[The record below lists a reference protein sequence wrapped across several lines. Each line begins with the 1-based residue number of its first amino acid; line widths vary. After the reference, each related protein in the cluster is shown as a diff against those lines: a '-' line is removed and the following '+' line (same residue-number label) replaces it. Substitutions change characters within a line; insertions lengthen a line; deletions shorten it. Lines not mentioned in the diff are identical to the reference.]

1 MALEPN
7 IALQAGQGVAAPPNP
22 MDQLGRVVGI
32 ANAVGQN
39 KLMGQALQ
47 TQQQALAATR
57 LRVLGGI
64 AATALSQSDPNNPD
78 TLVHALHLGIDGAVK
93 NGVID
98 QGTAQHLF
106 EGIANTASPGEL
118 VGRVKQFALMGLEPN
133 AALSRVY
140 GENATMS
147 NGQDVQPGVFRN
159 PMFGGGFTASGPAV
173 PQFPSRSELAGRV
186 PGPAG
191 ANGEPTTVP
200 LGTVTPPNLAGPA
213 ASPMGNGRGNLPPAL
228 RNPANPPAPAAAA
241 PNGQVTTGLGP
252 AQSAALSQTG
262 GQSATRFQEIADAGT
277 QALSQDAILSNME
290 AESDQFTTGI
300 GAERFKK
307 FSQAA
312 VRFAPGLA
320 RAFGVDEKSVA
331 ANESFDKLAAQ
342 IADAQGAKSD
352 ARLAVTQN
360 ANPSSSL
367 SPEGVRLILRQLR
380 GNADYLRARQTLAA
394 QWPNRAD
401 HQGFEQ
407 EAKNLDPRAF
417 QLLRMTPE
425 QRTAYFTKL
434 SPSDRDAIKRAW
446 AWTQERGLVPGGQ

>member
-57 LRVLGGI
+57 LRALGGI

-173 PQFPSRSELAGRV
+173 PQFPSRAELNERV
-186 PGPAG
+186 IVAYDPKGNPIYGPKA
-191 ANGEPTTVP
+191 A
-200 LGTVTPPNLAGPA
+200 VTPPSLGGS
-213 ASPMGNGRGNLPPAL
+213 ASSLGDGRGNIPPAL
-228 RNPANPPAPAAAA
+228 RNPNAQPEPPKTGMVTAPGPAATA
-241 PNGQVTTGLGP
+241 
-252 AQSAALSQTG
+252 AQSATG
-262 GQSATRFQEIADAGT
+262 GQAATRFGEIADQGV
-277 QALSQDAILSNME
+277 QAQSQDAILGNMYAE
-290 AESDQFTTGI
+290 AAQFTTGT
-300 GAERFKK
+300 GADRIKK

-331 ANESFDKLAAQ
+331 ANESFDKMAAQ

-352 ARLAVTQN
+352 ARLSVTQN
-360 ANPSSSL
+360 ANPNSSL
-367 SPEGVRLILRQLR
+367 SSEGVKLIINQLR
-380 GNADYLRARQTLAA
+380 GNTDYLRARATLAA
-394 QWPNRAD
+394 KWGDKAD

-407 EAKNLDPRAF
+407 FAKNLDPRAF

-425 QRTAYFTKL
+425 QRTTYFSNLTQADK
-434 SPSDRDAIKRAW
+434 DAIKRGMAW
-446 AWTQERGLVPGGQ
+446 ATEQGLIGAGR